1 MFIKVT
7 SWANGDSMLVNTDYI
22 YCVIEVGRKSRID
35 FTDDTELLITESF
48 NEVEQMLKGADDEQ
62 HND

>member
-7 SWANGDSMLVNTDYI
+7 SWANGNSMLVNTDYI
-22 YCVIEVGRKSRID
+22 YCVTEVGLKSKIE

-48 NEVEQMLKGADDEQ
+48 DKVEQMLKGADDE
-62 HND
+62 